1 MAEWR
6 RDVKRICFPSLS
18 PQAEEGHGYK
28 QPPQSSVPP
37 LPLVEVSQGT
47 SGRGVIPSLPPHGLP
62 AAESLEAQ
70 IKGLGWRRLG
80 RASLEQ
86 KFLEK
91 VLNPR

>member
-1 MAEWR
+1 MTEWR
-6 RDVKRICFPSLS
+6 RSVKRIDIPSIS
-18 PQAEEGHGYK
+18 PQAEEGHGYQ
-28 QPPQSSVPP
+28 QPPQCSVPP
-37 LPLVEVSQGT
+37 LPLAEASQGK
-47 SGRGVIPSLPPHGLP
+47 SGRGLIPSLPPHGLP

-80 RASLEQ
+80 RAALEQ